1 MPGPEPGQPLAIYR
15 KPLYLFP
22 ATLQKTV
29 MRGTFFA
36 LFLVTS
42 FFASAQKSSCDLLC
56 DTRRISCYDIEI
68 QAAAPS
74 DPKKYIGWYKLFA
87 LTKGY
92 IAALYNTDKEAC
104 LQIVDQSSAF
114 MSGNGFA
121 DTSRPHVPWKEP
133 GTGLPVDLIG
143 RAHSDYHIYGTVV
156 PEGNDYKMQLVLT
169 TGQGELV
176 KESSWLTIHPDTLS
190 MAGMAF
196 EGNFLLLDLKTVGS
210 GSTSLVNIIAGWE
223 MKKMQKS
230 GYQLKPNFELKSAAL
245 TAKPGETM
253 IIPFKVKDCN
263 GLDVA
268 KEIIE
273 LSAPGCKLKKNTVNT
288 DAAGMAYIELTAPD
302 KEGDVPV
309 HLKLTYQRPGGPR
322 KTVNDGFTIKVKK
335 QKETVSATIKV
346 KGVTTSEE
354 TDEEGKI
361 ISKREDE
368 FEYSSDMEFR
378 LLTENIS
385 RLAEGKQKLSVCG
398 GPGMCVLSTGSNN
411 SAGLLEQKKVTP
423 VTLTLRSNQW
433 TSCEKGLTHTYKSD
447 GGGSLT
453 DYTVNASISV
463 EQRPQITDPELVPL
477 VKENYYIRL
486 YLSVGGIYPNI
497 NPAAPRPNSSYYD
510 CIEKK
515 WAKTDDSKYGVSV
528 PNSTPLNT
536 PKKDVTMTSGQ
547 TLFTEPVFAA
557 REILNYL
564 QNPTGGKTFSLKGK
578 LQHKENNTLTTTDV
592 WVTLVFH

>member
-1 MPGPEPGQPLAIYR
+1 
-15 KPLYLFP
+15 
-22 ATLQKTV
+22 
-29 MRGTFFA
+29 MRGTFFI

-42 FFASAQKSSCDLLC
+42 FFAAAQKSSCELLC

-68 QAAAPS
+68 KATAPS
-74 DPKKYIGWYKLFA
+74 DPKTYMGWYKLFA

-92 IAALYNTDKEAC
+92 IAALYNTEKEPC
-104 LQIVDQSSAF
+104 LQILDQSSSF
-114 MSGNGFA
+114 LSSNGFA
-121 DTSRPHVPWKEP
+121 DTSRPQVPWKQT
-133 GTGLPVDLIG
+133 GSGLPIDLIG
-143 RAHSDYHIYGTVV
+143 HAHSDYHIYGTVL

-169 TGQGELV
+169 TGEGETV

-190 MAGMAF
+190 MGAMAF
-196 EGNFLLLDLKTVGS
+196 EANFLLLDLKTVGR
-210 GSTSLVNIIAGWE
+210 GSTSLLHIIADWE

-230 GYQLKPNFELKSAAL
+230 GYQLKPNFEFKSAAL
-245 TAKPGETM
+245 TAKPGEPM
-253 IIPFKVKDCN
+253 IIPFRVKDCN
-263 GLDVA
+263 GLYVA
-268 KEIIE
+268 KEMIE

-302 KEGDVPV
+302 KEGDVSV

-335 QKETVSATIKV
+335 EKETLSATIKV

-354 TDEEGKI
+354 QDEEGKI

-378 LLTENIS
+378 LISENIS
-385 RLAEGKQKLSVCG
+385 RLAEGKQKLSICS
-398 GPGMCVLSTGSNN
+398 GPGMCVLATGSNN
-411 SAGLLEQKKVTP
+411 TAGLLEQKKVTP

-433 TSCEKGLTHTYKSD
+433 SLCEKGLAHTYKMD
-447 GGGSLT
+447 GGGTLT
-453 DYTVNASISV
+453 DYTVNASIAV
-463 EQRPQITDPELVPL
+463 GQRPQVTDPELVPL

-510 CIEKK
+510 CIKEEWVKI
-515 WAKTDDSKYGVSV
+515 DDSKYGIDV

-536 PKKDVTMTSGQ
+536 PKKDAVMTGSQ
-547 TLFTEPVFAA
+547 ALFIEPVFTAT
-557 REILNYL
+557 EILNYL
-564 QNPTGGKTFSLKGK
+564 QHPTGGKTFSLKGK
-578 LQHKENNTLTTTDV
+578 LQHKENNKLTTTDV
-592 WVTLVFH
+592 WVTLLLH